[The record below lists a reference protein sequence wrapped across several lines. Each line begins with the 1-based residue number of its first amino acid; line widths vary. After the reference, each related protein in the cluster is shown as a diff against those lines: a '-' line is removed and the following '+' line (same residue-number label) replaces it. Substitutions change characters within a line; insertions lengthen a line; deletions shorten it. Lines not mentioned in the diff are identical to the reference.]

1 MLIDMIDSGIA
12 RADKYNEFAD
22 QITNTPSRATQ
33 NRMSNRN
40 SSNLM
45 MGGTDDQGA
54 QDEDYDPW
62 AIE

>member
-22 QITNTPSRATQ
+22 QITNTPSV
-33 NRMSNRN
+33 NKMMNNRN

-45 MGGTDDQGA
+45 MGGANDDQAA
-54 QDEDYDPW
+54 QEDHDPW